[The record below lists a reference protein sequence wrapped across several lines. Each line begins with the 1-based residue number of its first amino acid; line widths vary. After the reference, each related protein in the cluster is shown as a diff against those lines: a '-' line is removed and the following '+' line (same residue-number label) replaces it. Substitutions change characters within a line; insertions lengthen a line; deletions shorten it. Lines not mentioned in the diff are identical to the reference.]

1 LVFFSVKGAAVR
13 EILPGTRQRV
23 LCGREGKI
31 MMTWYEF
38 DAGTELP
45 VHAHPHEQVGIIVSG
60 EAMFT
65 VGAEQRLVCR
75 GDGWQIP
82 PNTPHGVRFRK
93 ETTVIETFHPPRED
107 FLS

>member
-1 LVFFSVKGAAVR
+1 MGFFSVKGANVR
-13 EILPGTRQRV
+13 EILPGARQRV

-38 DAGTELP
+38 DSGTELP
-45 VHAHPHEQVGIIVSG
+45 VHSHLHEQVGIIVSG

-65 VGAEQRLVCR
+65 VGTEQRLVKD

-82 PNTPHGVRFRK
+82 PNVPHGVRFRRD
-93 ETTVIETFHPPRED
+93 TAVIETFHPPRED
-107 FLS
+107 FLR